1 MCLVMFIVIVKDYK
15 IYSSHL
21 NRLCIWCLHQAVDVI
36 SRIIKIK
43 LCVEECKYSDHRR
56 KRIDKSKHHANQLV
70 FWSWCC
76 FALIV
81 GTDFHFCYKQS
92 YFINF
97 GSSKVGAE
105 TYGINSDTLW
115 GNSSRCS
122 TSKGKGNVLDEIET

>member
-1 MCLVMFIVIVKDYK
+1 MLKNANTVITFVSELTKASTTL
-15 IYSSHL
+15 I
-21 NRLCIWCLHQAVDVI
+21 
-36 SRIIKIK
+36 
-43 LCVEECKYSDHRR
+43 
-56 KRIDKSKHHANQLV
+56 
-70 FWSWCC
+70 SWCFEADVSC

-115 GNSSRCS
+115 GISSRCS